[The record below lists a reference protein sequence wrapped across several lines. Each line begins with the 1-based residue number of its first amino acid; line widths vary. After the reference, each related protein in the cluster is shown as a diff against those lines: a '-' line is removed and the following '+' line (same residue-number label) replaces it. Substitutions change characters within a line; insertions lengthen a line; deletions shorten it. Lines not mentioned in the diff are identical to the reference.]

1 MGHQIHDTVNLS
13 LDIQNTLIPQIFL
26 ECLLYV
32 YITDTAVNKTG
43 LISFLVDNITWP
55 EKKNTEQV
63 IPSTITVKCN
73 HIKCHITK

>member
-1 MGHQIHDTVNLS
+1 MNPS
-13 LDIQNTLIPQIFL
+13 LDVRNTLIPQIFV

-32 YITDTAVNKTG
+32 YIMDIAVNKTD

-63 IPSTITVKCN
+63 ITSAITVKCN
-73 HIKCHITK
+73 HVQCHIIK